1 MQNSKRK
8 LLTFK
13 MFCAQRKNPKKAHSA
28 PVISMIDS
36 GTTIAKEPS
45 EIHAGTPLSFERTAK

>member
-1 MQNSKRK
+1 
-8 LLTFK
+8 

>member
-1 MQNSKRK
+1 MKKSKRK

-36 GTTIAKEPS
+36 GTTIAKAPS
-45 EIHAGTPLSFERTAK
+45 EIHAGTPFSIERAAK